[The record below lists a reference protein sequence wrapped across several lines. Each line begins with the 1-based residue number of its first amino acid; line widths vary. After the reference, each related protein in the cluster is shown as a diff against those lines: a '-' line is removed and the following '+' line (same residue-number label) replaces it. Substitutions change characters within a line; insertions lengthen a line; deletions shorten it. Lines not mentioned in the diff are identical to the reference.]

1 MSRRSWNNGGGEWR
15 RGDEKRCCWCWRLVV
30 SLEPVAFRGD
40 WRPGLVNPVDL
51 ALVGVVQG
59 LSSVGIHGPWI
70 LR

>member
-1 MSRRSWNNGGGEWR
+1 M
-15 RGDEKRCCWCWRLVV
+15 
-30 SLEPVAFRGD
+30 SLEPVAFQVD

>member
-1 MSRRSWNNGGGEWR
+1 M
-15 RGDEKRCCWCWRLVV
+15 
-30 SLEPVAFRGD
+30 SLEPAAFRGD